1 MQERIGKQSWGTL
14 KSKQSVNW
22 PGYCFCYRGAAAAGQ
37 RRGVVRPSVSTLY
50 PPPPLWGPMFREID
64 DQYVHVCT
72 EVLIMCETSLTD
84 CTLDIFSA
92 WVSYT
97 CSLVFR
103 GCVYLILS
111 VWHSKGKYVLWIVL
125 KSVICMWQN
134 AKPFLSCCCWGAK
147 HNTLTETFLELNTS
161 LQSVL
166 TAANLVVHQYRDL

>member
-103 GCVYLILS
+103 GRVYLILS
-111 VWHSKGKYVLWIVL
+111 VWHSKGKYT
-125 KSVICMWQN
+125 C
-134 AKPFLSCCCWGAK
+134 
-147 HNTLTETFLELNTS
+147 
-161 LQSVL
+161 
-166 TAANLVVHQYRDL
+166 YRLC